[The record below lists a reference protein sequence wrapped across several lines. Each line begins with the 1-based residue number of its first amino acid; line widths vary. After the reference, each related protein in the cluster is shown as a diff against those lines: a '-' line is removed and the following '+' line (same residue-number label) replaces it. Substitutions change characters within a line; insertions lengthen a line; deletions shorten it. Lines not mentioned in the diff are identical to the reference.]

1 MNQQDLRVIKTKR
14 NIQNSFLNLLGKKDF
29 SSITV
34 QEILEEALIN
44 RSTFYAHYTDKY
56 DLARC
61 MCQAMQQEFEQMVQK
76 RFSLEEPTQIVKS
89 IENVYQDVYEKR
101 EVYSRLWRIQTEE
114 IHLYEDMSVYLSEQF
129 LKAYVQEKNVEK
141 AEYVAEIYSAI
152 IMTSIK
158 WCITHGVDS
167 MKEMISFFSPK
178 LLSAFQTFLA

>member
-89 IENVYQDVYEKR
+89 IENVYQDVYEER
-101 EVYSRLWRIQTEE
+101 
-114 IHLYEDMSVYLSEQF
+114 
-129 LKAYVQEKNVEK
+129 
-141 AEYVAEIYSAI
+141 
-152 IMTSIK
+152 
-158 WCITHGVDS
+158 GV
-167 MKEMISFFSPK
+167 
-178 LLSAFQTFLA
+178 FQTLENSNRRDSLI